1 MITGVVFGLAPAWQS
16 SRPNTVHALKEEGG
30 RGSGGR
36 TGQRLRGALV
46 VTQVAVCLVLLVGAS
61 LFVRSLR
68 AAQDLNPGFE
78 PRGVLIASVDLF
90 PNGYTADTGRQ
101 LHRRMIEAVSA
112 MPGVESVA
120 LGRQVPLGLGGTSST
135 GLEVA
140 GYTPEPNEE
149 VNVVY
154 NIVGP
159 RYFETMRIP
168 LASGREFGPQDTRDG
183 APAIVI
189 NETMARRYWPG
200 REALGGRVRIGKS
213 DHEVIGIAR
222 DIKYTSLAERPQP
235 HMYLPL
241 EQNFTSGVVLHVRS
255 AGAPATLLS
264 SLRDVMRGLD
274 PNLPIYDA
282 RTVEEHLGTA
292 VFAQRMGAN
301 LLGVMGVLA
310 LILAA
315 VGLYG
320 VIAYAVSQRRQ
331 EMGIRLALGAAP
343 GDLLRMVVGQGMRL
357 TLVGVAI
364 GLALALGLTGF
375 MRSLLPGIT
384 PRDPITF
391 VAVPLILAAIALI
404 AALIPARRA
413 GAVDPVDALRYQ

>member
-1 MITGVVFGLAPAWQS
+1 
-16 SRPNTVHALKEEGG
+16 
-30 RGSGGR
+30 
-36 TGQRLRGALV
+36 
-46 VTQVAVCLVLLVGAS
+46 
-61 LFVRSLR
+61 
-68 AAQDLNPGFE
+68 
-78 PRGVLIASVDLF
+78 
-90 PNGYTADTGRQ
+90 
-101 LHRRMIEAVSA
+101 
-112 MPGVESVA
+112 
-120 LGRQVPLGLGGTSST
+120 
-135 GLEVA
+135 
-140 GYTPEPNEE
+140 
-149 VNVVY
+149 
-154 NIVGP
+154 
-159 RYFETMRIP
+159 
-168 LASGREFGPQDTRDG
+168 
-183 APAIVI
+183 
-189 NETMARRYWPG
+189 
-200 REALGGRVRIGKS
+200 
-213 DHEVIGIAR
+213 
-222 DIKYTSLAERPQP
+222 
-235 HMYLPL
+235 
-241 EQNFTSGVVLHVRS
+241 VRS
-255 AGAPATLLS
+255 AGAPAAVLG
-264 SLRDVMRGLD
+264 SLRDVIRGLD
-274 PNLPIYDA
+274 ANLPIYDA
-282 RTVEEHLGTA
+282 RTLEEHLGAA

-301 LLGVMGVLA
+301 LLGVMGILA